1 MFGRC
6 LSLKRYIIYL
16 LLFLTLTSCTSIQI
30 NIDKTSLKKNK
41 KQILKDFS
49 PGDPEDLRNYI
60 ENFDL
65 NEKTFIPKSVE
76 LKSIKALN
84 TWHIRTKKDINYK
97 KWTFDSPFYN
107 SDIPGDALFYVMQQK
122 PWVNSRVI
130 LWIPGFGV
138 SNMAFNFLKK
148 FFTSEIEEGYN
159 IVIYIPP
166 YHMDRQKK
174 GESAGSGL
182 LSSNPLDNIKKMVN
196 SVKELRTV
204 YRYLE
209 NKKVQSISMW
219 GGSMGGAFA
228 LMLQSLEKFDH
239 LSLMIPVLDWNS
251 FTTPESVLP
260 QYLEAG
266 FDKNLIQA
274 AYALISPVNY
284 KLSIPPVRIQIE
296 AAEFDQL
303 NPIKKTK
310 NYCNVNNIKKFNIY
324 PSGHATILLYKD
336 VYRDYEKF
344 LLSLQ

>member
-1 MFGRC
+1 M
-6 LSLKRYIIYL
+6 KKYIFYL
-16 LLFLTLTSCTSIQI
+16 LLFLILASCSSIQT
-30 NIDKTSLKKNK
+30 NIDKTSLNKNK

-49 PGDPEDLRNYI
+49 PGNPADLQSYI
-60 ENFDL
+60 EKFDL

-76 LKSIKALN
+76 LKSVKEL
-84 TWHIRTKKDINYK
+84 TSWHIKTKKDINYE

-107 SDIPGDALFYVMQQK
+107 LDIPGDALFYVMQQK
-122 PWVNSRVI
+122 PWENSKVI

-138 SNMAFNFLKK
+138 SDMAFTFLKR
-148 FFTSEIEEGYN
+148 FFTSEIEAGYN

-174 GESAGSGL
+174 GEAAGNGL
-182 LSSNPLDNIKKMVN
+182 LSSSPLDNVKKMVN
-196 SVKELRTV
+196 SVKELRTA

-209 NKKVQSISMW
+209 NRKVRSISMW

-228 LMLQSLEKFDH
+228 LMLQSLEGFDH

-251 FTTPESVLP
+251 FITPESVLP

-284 KLSIPPVRIQIE
+284 KLTIPPEKVQVE
-296 AAEFDQL
+296 AAELDQL
-303 NPIKKTK
+303 NPIDEIK
-310 NYCNVNNIKKFNIY
+310 NYCTVNKIKNFSIY